1 MNLSMDLQRSH
12 DKTID
17 RDLTFVLTTKE
28 TRMAHNAAPGG
39 LLHQQRDTTTRVDQI
54 TDRLITA
61 IAIGEYLPGA
71 RLPVERDLAA
81 SLGAGRMTVRAALA
95 RLLDRG
101 LIETRRG
108 RGGGSYV
115 LDQWPDSS
123 TEAVGRT
130 LRARLGEL
138 RDRCDA
144 ICRLQGTVSRAAA
157 EFRTEHDVTVIQ
169 TRFEAY
175 RTAESGLAAQQA
187 DSRLHLAIMDAAH
200 NDVLKQ
206 VLLDVKATVSIG
218 APAHLWGEPSTMRSM
233 ELRALREHEQ
243 MVAAIAE
250 GRADDAEH
258 LARQHGH
265 IDIELITAA
274 MQRAGVLTD

>member
-1 MNLSMDLQRSH
+1 
-12 DKTID
+12 
-17 RDLTFVLTTKE
+17 
-28 TRMAHNAAPGG
+28 MAHNGAPATPG
-39 LLHQQRDTTTRVDQI
+39 LLQQHLDTPSRVDEI

-71 RLPVERDLAA
+71 RLPVERDLAT

-95 RLLDRG
+95 RLVERG
-101 LIETRRG
+101 LLETRRG

-115 LDQWPDSS
+115 LDQWPESS
-123 TEAVGRT
+123 TDVVGRT
-130 LRARLGEL
+130 LRARLDEL

-144 ICRLQGTVSRAAA
+144 ICRLQGTVCRAAA
-157 EFRTEHDVTVIQ
+157 ESRSEHDVSVLH

-175 RTAESGLAAQQA
+175 RTAESGLDAQQA
-187 DSRLHLAIMDAAH
+187 DSRFHLAIMDAAH

-206 VLLDVKATVSIG
+206 LLLDLKATVSIG

-243 MVAAIAE
+243 LVRAIAD
-250 GRADDAEH
+250 GRGDDADE
-258 LARQHGH
+258 LARHHGA
-265 IDIELITAA
+265 IDFELITTA
-274 MQRAGVLTD
+274 MRRAGVLID

>member
-1 MNLSMDLQRSH
+1 
-12 DKTID
+12 
-17 RDLTFVLTTKE
+17 
-28 TRMAHNAAPGG
+28 MAHNGAPGG
-39 LLHQQRDTTTRVDQI
+39 LLHQQRDTTTRVDEI

-144 ICRLQGTVSRAAA
+144 VCRLQGTVSRAAA
-157 EFRTEHDVTVIQ
+157 EFRTEHDLTVIQ
-169 TRFEAY
+169 KRLEAY

-233 ELRALREHEQ
+233 ELRAIREHEQ
-243 MVAAIAE
+243 LIAAIAE